1 MTLSLGNSL
10 SDPRIRPPCAK
21 VAPVPSTQRDG
32 KHQHTDD
39 HHAAV
44 NLEIE
49 AFQAEVNARSNSMA
63 EKFGFSV
70 RHCKDL
76 LLSAGVHTIF
86 ARPNG
91 SAYNAFLSMKAKELR
106 ESEFTFYFCYYSVQQ
121 SSPR

>member
-10 SDPRIRPPCAK
+10 SDPRIRPPRAK
-21 VAPVPSTQRDG
+21 AAPVPSTQQGG
-32 KHQHTDD
+32 KQLRTED

-106 ESEFTFYFCYYSVQQ
+106 ESKLAFYFYYHSVQH